1 MGWFGALAGRRQ
13 VPLIGLDLS
22 STRARLVELER
33 DRSGRWSLVR
43 LASEPLDKGWIS
55 EGHVERLD
63 EVADAV
69 RRVVARSGTRT
80 RRVAMAL
87 PASAVITRRIRAPAG
102 LRDDEMLA
110 QVELEMQPH
119 IPFALDDLSL
129 DFCVLGPPMGDEVE
143 VFVVASRRDR
153 VEDRQAVAEAA
164 GLVAEILDVD
174 SHAATRAL
182 GRCLAEDA
190 TLAADALIALVTLG
204 ADTTRLRVLQ
214 GEETLY
220 DRDQP
225 FGGAQLTL
233 ALAQTLGTDF
243 EQAERRKTSEDLS
256 SPAFQGAVSTFVDA
270 QAREIGRAL
279 QYFFT
284 STPHHEVDRIVL
296 AGGGATVPGLAQ
308 RVAAITGFP
317 TSAVDPF
324 EAMEIAHG
332 LSRDR
337 LAREAPAHLT
347 ACGLAMRGHL
357 G

>member
-1 MGWFGALAGRRQ
+1 MGWFTRFAGHRRA
-13 VPLIGLDLS
+13 PLVGLDLS

-33 DRSGRWSLVR
+33 DRSGRWTLVR
-43 LASEPLDKGWIS
+43 LASEALDKGWVN
-55 EGHVERLD
+55 EGQIEQLD

-69 RRVVARSGTRT
+69 RRVVARSGTRA

-119 IPFALDDLSL
+119 IPFPLDDLSL
-129 DFCVLGPPMGDEVE
+129 DFSVLGPAQGEEVE
-143 VFVVASRRDR
+143 VYVTASRRDR

-164 GLVAEILDVD
+164 GLVAEIIDVE
-174 SHAATRAL
+174 SHAAMRAL
-182 GRCLAEDA
+182 GRCLAQETSA
-190 TLAADALIALVTLG
+190 GADALIALVTLG
-204 ADTTRLRVLQ
+204 ADVTRLRVLQ
-214 GEETLY
+214 GEESLY

-225 FGGAQLTL
+225 FGGAQLTQ
-233 ALAQTLGTDF
+233 ALAQTLGIDF
-243 EQAERRKTSEDLS
+243 AQAERRKTTQDGFPADIQDTVS
-256 SPAFQGAVSTFVDA
+256 SFLEA

-296 AGGGATVPGLAQ
+296 AGGGASLPGLAPQ
-308 RVAAITGFP
+308 VAMVTGFP
-317 TSAVDPF
+317 TATADPF
-324 EAMEIAHG
+324 EGMEIG
-332 LSRDR
+332 PGVPRDR
-337 LAREAPAHLT
+337 LSREAPGHLT
-347 ACGLAMRGHL
+347 ACGLAMRGPL